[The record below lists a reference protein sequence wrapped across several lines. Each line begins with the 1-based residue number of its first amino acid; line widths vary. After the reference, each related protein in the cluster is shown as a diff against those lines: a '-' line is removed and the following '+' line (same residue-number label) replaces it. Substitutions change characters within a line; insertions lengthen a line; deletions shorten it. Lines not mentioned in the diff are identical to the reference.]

1 MHAMN
6 NILNNK
12 VLFIDFDSTFV
23 KVETIDELARLTL
36 ENDPD
41 KNSKIDLI
49 SQMTNQA
56 MSGEIDFPTALE
68 RRLQILS
75 LSSDSIKK
83 ITSQIALLVSN
94 SFKANKNTIIKN
106 SDSIWIISGGFFQII
121 APIVAE
127 YGISKE
133 HILANRFLFEG
144 DRVIGCDKSNPLF
157 QDQGKIKAIKSILVN
172 KEIVMV
178 GDGYTDLEVYL
189 EGCAKHFICY
199 TENVSRQEVVSQS
212 NHIADSFEQIIKIIN
227 TI

>member
-1 MHAMN
+1 MTDR
-6 NILNNK
+6 LNGK
-12 VLFIDFDSTFV
+12 ALFIDFDSTFV
-23 KVETIDELARLTL
+23 KIETIDELARLTL
-36 ENDPD
+36 QDDPD
-41 KNSKIDLI
+41 KDSKIDLI
-49 SQMTNQA
+49 SGITHQA
-56 MSGEIDFPTALE
+56 MSGEIDFPAALD
-68 RRLQILS
+68 RRLKILS
-75 LSSDSIKK
+75 LASDSIKK
-83 ITSQIALLVSN
+83 ITHQISSLVSD
-94 SFKANKNTIIKN
+94 SFKVNSETIKEHC
-106 SDSIWIISGGFFQII
+106 DDIWIISGGFFQII
-121 APIVAE
+121 APIVEE
-127 YGISKE
+127 YGISEE

-212 NHIADSFEQIIKIIN
+212 NHIADSFEQIIKIIT